1 MHGSEYEYLEL
12 IPKARLLAEELG
24 DSSKSPCV
32 MHLRPRNLNDDQYRK
47 MLLREGCLNKII
59 YMIGTVNRVRE
70 LDNGDLVVT
79 FAFQKWK
86 LVNTVLKRMRRL

>member
-1 MHGSEYEYLEL
+1 
-12 IPKARLLAEELG
+12 
-24 DSSKSPCV
+24 
-32 MHLRPRNLNDDQYRK
+32 

-79 FAFQKWK
+79 FAFEKWK
-86 LVNTVLKRMRRL
+86 PVNIVLENGLW